1 MPTYDYTCNACG
13 NKFERFES
21 ITAAPNKACP
31 KCGKKKAERQ
41 ISAGGGFIF
50 KGTGFY
56 LTDYKKKSGTPA
68 AESKPDQKSDQK
80 KDTAALPAAAAATP
94 SSGASSDTAPAPAP
108 APAPAKSSSSKS
120 QK

>member
-1 MPTYDYTCNACG
+1 MPTYDYTCSACG
-13 NKFERFES
+13 NMFERFES

-56 LTDYKKKSGTPA
+56 LTDYKKKSGVPA
-68 AESKPDQKSDQK
+68 AEGKSEPK
-80 KDTAALPAAAAATP
+80 KDAPATP
-94 SSGASSDTAPAPAP
+94 ATSATPASSEASGATGSSGHASQE
-108 APAPAKSSSSKS
+108 PAKSASSKS
-120 QK
+120 KK